1 MAALADDRAALVAA
15 LKSWI
20 ERLETGG
27 SVEAPPLLSEM
38 LQAQDDGFYR
48 RVAELTARLHR
59 AVVELRLDDRLAR
72 MAGDAMPD
80 ARHRLRYVVTV
91 TEQAAH
97 RTLDLVEQLQCGNS
111 SLFSAAEALQA
122 SDDEI
127 VRAIGAQLHGQVGEM
142 RSRLTELAMAQEYQD
157 LTGQIIKRVI
167 TMVEDLE
174 AALLELLGAHVDRIK
189 NAEPLP
195 LPEGKSELLGPATP
209 GQASASQQDADALL
223 ADLGL

>member
-1 MAALADDRAALVAA
+1 MTALADDRTALVAA

-20 ERLETGG
+20 ERLESGG
-27 SVEAPPLLSEM
+27 SVDAPPALTEM
-38 LQAQDDGFYR
+38 LQARDDGFYR

-59 AVVELRLDDRLAR
+59 AVVELRLDERLSRLA
-72 MAGDAMPD
+72 GDSMPD

-97 RTLDLVEQLQCGNS
+97 RTLDLVEQLQDGS
-111 SLFSAAEALQA
+111 AALGAAAEALRV
-122 SDDEI
+122 SDD
-127 VRAIGAQLHGQVGEM
+127 AISRDIGVQLAQQTQQM

-174 AALLELLGAHVDRIK
+174 GALIELLGAHADRIK
-189 NAEPLP
+189 SAEPAP
-195 LPEGKSELLGPATP
+195 ITEGKSELLGPAVP
-209 GQASASQQDADALL
+209 GQASASQQDADSLL

>member
-1 MAALADDRAALVAA
+1 MSALADDRRTLVAA
-15 LKSWI
+15 LKGWI
-20 ERLETGG
+20 ERLESGG
-27 SVEAPPLLSEM
+27 SIDAPPELTEM
-38 LQAQDDGFYR
+38 LQARDDGFYR

-72 MAGDAMPD
+72 LAGDSMPD

-97 RTLDLVEQLQCGNS
+97 RTLDLVEQLRESTG
-111 SLFSAAEALQA
+111 SLVSAADALAQHEAP
-122 SDDEI
+122 I
-127 VRAIGAQLHGQVGEM
+127 TRAIGQQLQQQAGEM
-142 RSRLTELAMAQEYQD
+142 RARLTELAMAQEYQD

-174 AALLELLGAHVDRIK
+174 GALIELLGAHVDRIK
-189 NAEPLP
+189 SADPLP
-195 LPEGKSELLGPATP
+195 INDNKSELLGPAVP

>member
-1 MAALADDRAALVAA
+1 MSALADDRAALVAA

-20 ERLETGG
+20 DRLENGG
-27 SVEAPPLLSEM
+27 SVDAPPALAEM

-97 RTLDLVEQLQCGNS
+97 RTLDLVEQLQCGS
-111 SLFSAAEALQA
+111 GKLFAAADALQGND
-122 SDDEI
+122 SEI
-127 VRAIGAQLHGQVGEM
+127 VRAIGSQLHENAGEM
-142 RSRLTELAMAQEYQD
+142 RSRLSELAMAQEYQD

-174 AALLELLGAHVDRIK
+174 TALLELLGAHVDRIK
-189 NAEPLP
+189 NAESPP
-195 LPEGKSELLGPATP
+195 LPEGKSELLGPVVP

>member
-1 MAALADDRAALVAA
+1 MSALADDRSALIGA
-15 LKSWI
+15 LHSWI

-27 SVEAPPLLSEM
+27 SVEAPPLLAEM
-38 LQAQDDGFYR
+38 LTAQDDGFYR
-48 RVAELTARLHR
+48 RVGELTARLHR

-72 MAGDAMPD
+72 LAGDSIPD
-80 ARHRLRYVVTV
+80 ARHRLRHVVTL

-97 RTLDLVEQLQCGNS
+97 RTLDIVEQMRGGNDALLSAGQTLQQHDAG
-111 SLFSAAEALQA
+111 
-122 SDDEI
+122 I
-127 VRAIGAQLHGQVGEM
+127 VRAIGTEVQTQASAM
-142 RSRLTELAMAQEYQD
+142 RAHLSELAMAQEYQD

-174 AALLELLGAHVDRIK
+174 AALIELLGAHADRIK
-189 NAEPLP
+189 NAEPAP
-195 LPEGKSELLGPATP
+195 LSTGKSELLGPAVP